1 MSMNYRLLCLIFA
14 IFGASV
20 TGIAVSALQTS
31 KNLVATNAELLST
44 MEDVRKHPVHDAEI
58 TVWARKDGKL
68 LVVVN
73 GQFGH
78 LVSNPCANR
87 RSL

>member
-1 MSMNYRLLCLIFA
+1 MNYRLLCLIFA

-20 TGIAVSALQTS
+20 TGIATASLQNN
-31 KNLVATNAELLST
+31 KNLLATNADLLGIV
-44 MEDVRKHPVHDAEI
+44 EKLQKHPVHDAEI

-78 LVSNPCANR
+78 LVSNPCADER
-87 RSL
+87 AL